1 MKQSSDAH
9 RLSQAPSHRQPPQAR
24 PSSSPGRPRTSPA
37 AGGGGGGGGDG
48 LDDLRGPTTK
58 VISAREQREAA
69 SRMSSVGQA
78 QPLAMEAFLPNA
90 TDSGSRSQQR
100 PRTPLSGAGPG
111 VQSALLKVKTAKGT
125 PVAAGGSRSKAFE
138 AFVNND
144 NFLMTQ
150 GPGGGGGGSPK
161 SWKAQTQRM
170 TQLSVPTRE
179 IREKVVTEGVSKTEA
194 EWLMYNAAQTPGPG
208 AYKQKGAAELIPGG
222 RFSKASPLS
231 EVDRLVMEARNKPG
245 PGQYK
250 QKGAAELTP
259 GGRFSNAAPLSEV
272 DRLVLESRHK
282 PGPGAYGH
290 INLDHTGH
298 KLLGEGGQGFSKS
311 APPSHTEILMK
322 RAAQTPGPGQ
332 YRLKGA
338 DELIPGGGFS
348 TATPLSEVDRMV
360 MEARNK
366 PGPGQ
371 YKQKGAAELTPGG
384 RFSTA
389 SPLSEVDRLVM
400 ESRNKPGPGQY
411 GAPNK
416 AARNTGGSGRFPFVY
431 RPKDPKLKHLTKG
444 YDR

>member
-1 MKQSSDAH
+1 MKQSSDTH
-9 RLSQAPSHRQPPQAR
+9 RLIKAPPHRQPPQAR
-24 PSSSPGRPRTSPA
+24 PSSSSGRPRTSPGS
-37 AGGGGGGGGDG
+37 GGGSGG
-48 LDDLRGPTTK
+48 LDDLRGPTIK

-69 SRMSSVGQA
+69 SRMSSGGQA
-78 QPLAMEAFLPNA
+78 QPLAMEKYLPSA
-90 TDSGSRSQQR
+90 TDSGSQR
-100 PRTPLSGAGPG
+100 PRTPLSAAGPG
-111 VQSALLKVKTAKGT
+111 VQAALLKVKTATGT

-144 NFLMTQ
+144 NFLLTK
-150 GPGGGGGGSPK
+150 GPGSGGGGGSAAGSPK

-170 TQLSVPTRE
+170 TQLSVPTRDV
-179 IREKVVTEGVSKTEA
+179 RGKVVTEGVSKTEA

-208 AYKQKGAAELIPGG
+208 QYPQKGAADLIPGG
-222 RFSKASPLS
+222 RFSKATPLS
-231 EVDRLVMEARNKPG
+231 EVDRMVMEARNKPG

-259 GGRFSNAAPLSEV
+259 GGRFSTALPLSEV

-290 INLDHTGH
+290 ITLDHTGH

-311 APPSHTEILMK
+311 APPSHTELLMK
-322 RAAQTPGPGQ
+322 RAAQTPGPGA
-332 YRLKGA
+332 YKLKGA

-348 TATPLSEVDRMV
+348 TATPLSEVDRLV

-371 YKQKGAAELTPGG
+371 YKLKGAAELTPGG

-416 AARNTGGSGRFPFVY
+416 VARNTGGSGRFPFVY